1 MGLRSLRRPRESRA
15 GSRRRREPG
24 EISDF
29 LNAHGEVRLENVR
42 AFGFD
47 VGKDRAV
54 LEDLYLAWVDDD
66 DYLVMKVLKDE
77 GGAVE
82 SLMRV
87 YKARKRGNDV
97 DVAAQPNASTA
108 WSTPGA
114 FGGSAKHAC
123 GQLVYLTGTV
133 ATGDLEA
140 WESGMPSRWSGP
152 DTSRASAGGSAA
164 FWSSDPGNRR
174 AMDTRMSTHSWRS
187 SITSLRISGS
197 PLTEDRRDPLAGIER
212 DRAVLRDWPLGFVD
226 VQAVVGENAV
236 RGRIA
241 DVLNYVVKGVL
252 EARGGKEIWNRAALW
267 FMGKRSWGITKELR
281 ARTLLYDS
289 IERGDERTPSIT
301 QKAPWVRVVFLGMV
315 KRFSTELQASDWFK
329 VYEDPPE
336 WVGAIW
342 VPKRSQAETSGRSRA
357 RGGVR
362 AWKRLMDPRRAAQ
375 IAESR

>member
-1 MGLRSLRRPRESRA
+1 MTAAPAWATALFVAQANPGLEVVVA
-15 GSRRRREPG
+15 REPG

-97 DVAAQPNASTA
+97 DVARAAKRLHGVEYALEP
-108 WSTPGA
+108 

-140 WESGMPSRWSGP
+140 WESWDAVPLEWSRYLARLRGRFGRVLVLRSWESTGNGY
-152 DTSRASAGGSAA
+152 AHVHALLA
-164 FWSSDPGNRR
+164 FLDYVFADLWLSINPKTGE
-174 AMDTRMSTHSWRS
+174 TRWRVS
-187 SITSLRISGS
+187 N
-197 PLTEDRRDPLAGIER
+197 R

-342 VPKRSQAETSGRSRA
+342 VPKRSQASRPA
-357 RGGVR
+357 GGLGLGEVF
-362 AWKRLMDPRRAAQ
+362 AHGNA
-375 IAESR
+375 